1 MEGEGTRETREGPAG
16 RLHSIHDRPH
26 LAGCCGGGRAVSGFL
41 AKACSRLAH
50 CEAALKNS
58 PFQQPVRMKP
68 VHSLLGVPPCGHEAG
83 APLSPPPRGCEVG
96 APLTLLPVDVKPV
109 HPWVPLPVGVKLVH
123 PQALP
128 HRWREVSA
136 PLGPS
141 PVGVKLVHLWVPL
154 FVGVKSVYPWEL
166 LSVDVKTVHP
176 WVPLPVGVKLV
187 HPWVLLVSPET
198 IGSWSQGLLS
208 HLWWC
213 RSLCSVL

>member
-83 APLSPPPRGCEVG
+83 APLSPPPRGCE
-96 APLTLLPVDVKPV
+96 ADLLHLSPCLPSS
-109 HPWVPLPVGVKLVH
+109 VP
-123 PQALP
+123 
-128 HRWREVSA
+128 
-136 PLGPS
+136 
-141 PVGVKLVHLWVPL
+141 
-154 FVGVKSVYPWEL
+154 
-166 LSVDVKTVHP
+166 
-176 WVPLPVGVKLV
+176 
-187 HPWVLLVSPET
+187 
-198 IGSWSQGLLS
+198 WSQKLPQSGHIGAYL
-208 HLWWC
+208 
-213 RSLCSVL
+213 